1 MTKSTYSRKRAE
13 LLRQLADLDAQ
24 PIDPP
29 TPRAV
34 RRVRV
39 PQWCR
44 PFWERRDGRQHIV
57 YMTAQRLRDKV
68 PTTAYWLWCD
78 GQPKAKSET
87 MDGAKQLAR
96 MRFGYDTF
104 VWDAEQWDEY
114 KAAHPEIG
122 RKLAEIAAKAAKT
135 ESEVVA

>member
-29 TPRAV
+29 APRKAV
-34 RRVRV
+34 RRVCV

-57 YMTAQRLRDKV
+57 YCTAARRKYGENPVAGYWIWLNGEPKV
-68 PTTAYWLWCD
+68 MAPTMA
-78 GQPKAKSET
+78 KAK
-87 MDGAKQLAR
+87 GLAR
-96 MRFGYDTF
+96 IRGLVYETY

-122 RKLAEIAAKAAKT
+122 QKLAEIAARAANN
-135 ESEVVA
+135 